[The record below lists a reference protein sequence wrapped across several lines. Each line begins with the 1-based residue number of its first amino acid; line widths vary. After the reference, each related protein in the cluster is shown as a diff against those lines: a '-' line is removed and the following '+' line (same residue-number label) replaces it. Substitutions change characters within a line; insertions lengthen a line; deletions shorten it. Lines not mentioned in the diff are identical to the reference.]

1 MGRAFRSTA
10 SSPALSIYKGG
21 GAFAAPC
28 VPQAAASPAL
38 PAAGSHVKSIGRVR
52 TVLCA
57 LLPVGLLLRYREV
70 GGRPMYMY
78 TKTSAYDWLVRRG

>member
-38 PAAGSHVKSIGRVR
+38 PAACSHVKSIGRVR

-70 GGRPMYMY
+70 GGRHMYMY